1 MKKLVF
7 DIVKKSKKEVIIKI
21 VTSLF
26 VRGLLL
32 VIPIYWSKT
41 INYLTDY
48 NINKAYY
55 LVVILLL
62 LSLLYYVWEYL
73 NQRSWFKFYNKLYVE
88 YTNLVAKDN
97 ASFDNITLAEFIN
110 IVNNDIDIICTF
122 MGNSI
127 TRVIQILEFL
137 FIYSYFL
144 SINIYI
150 FIITV
155 IVSIIMLMFLFVSGK
170 NVQMSN
176 MKRKNTL
183 DKKTIMA
190 DNIFSSKKVKEKE
203 NSISDFHNS
212 TNNYLNANFGYNMLT
227 TGIIYVILACI
238 EVSQYGIIFY
248 GIYLVSQGATE
259 IGTIVLIYTY
269 YAKIIANFQ
278 VLGTISADYR
288 SFIVSLKRLQKI
300 KS

>member
-1 MKKLVF
+1 MKKLIF
-7 DIVKKSKKEVIIKI
+7 DIVKKSKKEVIVKI
-21 VTSLF
+21 ITSLF

-32 VIPIYWSKT
+32 IIPIYWSKT
-41 INYLTDY
+41 INYLTEF
-48 NINKAYY
+48 NINKANY
-55 LVVILLL
+55 LVVLLL
-62 LSLLYYVWEYL
+62 ILSILYYGWEYL
-73 NQRSWFKFYNKLYVE
+73 NQRSWFKFYNKLYME
-88 YTNLVAKDN
+88 YTNIITKDN
-97 ASFDNITLAEFIN
+97 SNFDDLTLAEFIN

-127 TRVIQILEFL
+127 TRIIQVFEFL

-144 SINIYI
+144 SINTYI
-150 FIITV
+150 FIIT
-155 IVSIIMLMFLFVSGK
+155 IIISLIMLMLLLVSGK
-170 NVQMSN
+170 TVQVSN

-183 DKKTIMA
+183 DKKTIMLH
-190 DNIFSSKKVKEKE
+190 NIFNTKKLREKE
-203 NSISDFHNS
+203 SSINDFQNS

-227 TGIIYVILACI
+227 TGIIYIILACI
-238 EVSQYGIIFY
+238 EMSQYGIIFY
-248 GIYLVSQGATE
+248 GIYLVSQGKME

-288 SFIVSLKRLQKI
+288 SFVVSLKRLQRI

>member
-1 MKKLVF
+1 MKNLIF

-21 VTSLF
+21 ITSLF
-26 VRGLLL
+26 VRALLL
-32 VIPIYWSKT
+32 IIPIFWSKT
-41 INYLTDY
+41 INYLTDF

-55 LVVILLL
+55 LVVILLI
-62 LSLLYYVWEYL
+62 LSILYYGWEYL
-73 NQRSWFKFYNKLYVE
+73 NQRSWFKFYNKLYME
-88 YTNLVAKDN
+88 YTNLVTKEN
-97 ASFDNITLAEFIN
+97 NNFDNITLAEFIN

-127 TRVIQILEFL
+127 TRMIQVLEFL

-150 FIITV
+150 FIITI
-155 IVSIIMLMFLFVSGK
+155 IVSVIMLMFLLVSGK
-170 NVQMSN
+170 NVQSSN
-176 MKRKNTL
+176 MKRKNNL

-190 DNIFSSKKVKEKE
+190 DNIFSSRRIKEKE
-203 NSISDFHNS
+203 NSINEFYNS
-212 TNNYLNANFGYNMLT
+212 TNNYLNANFNYNMLT

-248 GIYLVSQGATE
+248 GIYLASLGKME
-259 IGTIVLIYTY
+259 IGTIVLVYTY
-269 YAKIIANFQ
+269 YAKILANFQ

-288 SFIVSLKRLQKI
+288 SFIVSLKRLQRI